1 MCFRLNIK
9 KCFCKKLI
17 RISHTICFKY
27 SLSRVF
33 LKSDIHFYFNI
44 VVSNNVIYFPL
55 GFIKCSVLMLSQ
67 KDLEH
72 IFQSYKS
79 EIYVQ
84 NKSPSIM
91 AYIFCFCNP
100 LTVIKFVL
108 LLEYRLGNEGLVG
121 YCTIVRK
128 VLATFSN
135 WGAICSL
142 FIPRNARSTHCFD
155 ERAHKARDNGRQKHK
170 WNSQSWCF

>member
-1 MCFRLNIK
+1 
-9 KCFCKKLI
+9 
-17 RISHTICFKY
+17 
-27 SLSRVF
+27 
-33 LKSDIHFYFNI
+33 
-44 VVSNNVIYFPL
+44 
-55 GFIKCSVLMLSQ
+55 MLSQ

-100 LTVIKFVL
+100 LTVIKLVL

-135 WGAICSL
+135 
-142 FIPRNARSTHCFD
+142 
-155 ERAHKARDNGRQKHK
+155 
-170 WNSQSWCF
+170 